1 MTSCSTGPS
10 LAPSLTLHS
19 APTYSPDLFVRR
31 YRRTDPKP
39 VPPTPPGAL
48 LATTSVQHE
57 GGNNWT
63 KVSFE
68 LTPSADTP
76 CEGITPGSDS
86 DVDCG
91 RMGPG
96 PGHICVRCG
105 GQLAVGLSAPGEVLV
120 DFVWLQ
126 PGEWGRL
133 GSLPVLKDTIET
145 LQAIGVKAIRQG
157 GSFTDPEYYF
167 W

>member
-1 MTSCSTGPS
+1 M
-10 LAPSLTLHS
+10 
-19 APTYSPDLFVRR
+19 
-31 YRRTDPKP
+31 
-39 VPPTPPGAL
+39 PPTPPGAL